1 VGVASVGAGFGHCSG
16 QCVGTATDQDHLPA
30 FFEQGQGA
38 GFADAG
44 AGTGDEGDFG
54 HGENFLER
62 SGNSQIFRRFEN
74 KPVL

>member
-1 VGVASVGAGFGHCSG
+1 MASVGARFGHRRSQG
-16 QCVGTATDQDHLPA
+16 IGAPSNQNDLPA

-38 GFADAG
+38 GFSDAG

-62 SGNSQIFRRFEN
+62 SGNSQIFRRFE
-74 KPVL
+74 KKSVL

>member
-16 QCVGTATDQDHLPA
+16 QGIGAPPNQNNLPA

-44 AGTGDEGDFG
+44 AGTGDEGNFG

-62 SGNSQIFRRFEN
+62 SVNSQIFRRFE
-74 KPVL
+74 KKSVL